1 MTTENQ
7 AGKLVAT
14 LPDELD
20 DSRSQG
26 RAGGGG
32 EADRE
37 DTYKDQTAEVVVFRQ
52 DDTALLSGEAQD
64 DLIGGAWGR
73 FVNSLDVV
81 SRRTEGRSS
90 AGAGVHDP
98 TTPCTC
104 IRRSSP
110 CNLRLTRSNPARS
123 RTIQVGSALGVNEPG
138 AQTGVEVVGSEGRA
152 KRRERR
158 LARTMSRGDTIQM
171 PLIVQPPDE
180 RDDGGIGRRDEV

>member
-26 RAGGGG
+26 REGGGG
-32 EADRE
+32 EPDQE

-81 SRRTEGRSS
+81 SRRTEGRHDGEVAAPIGEKPTGSDQGRF
-90 AGAGVHDP
+90 AGYRA
-98 TTPCTC
+98 TP
-104 IRRSSP
+104 
-110 CNLRLTRSNPARS
+110 
-123 RTIQVGSALGVNEPG
+123 
-138 AQTGVEVVGSEGRA
+138 
-152 KRRERR
+152 
-158 LARTMSRGDTIQM
+158 
-171 PLIVQPPDE
+171 
-180 RDDGGIGRRDEV
+180 

>member
-32 EADRE
+32 EADQE

-73 FVNSLDVV
+73 FMNSLDVV
-81 SRRTEGRSS
+81 SRRTEGRHDGEVAAPIGEKPTGPHQGRF
-90 AGAGVHDP
+90 AGYRA
-98 TTPCTC
+98 TPEW
-104 IRRSSP
+104 IS
-110 CNLRLTRSNPARS
+110 
-123 RTIQVGSALGVNEPG
+123 G
-138 AQTGVEVVGSEGRA
+138 GRV
-152 KRRERR
+152 
-158 LARTMSRGDTIQM
+158 L
-171 PLIVQPPDE
+171 
-180 RDDGGIGRRDEV
+180 